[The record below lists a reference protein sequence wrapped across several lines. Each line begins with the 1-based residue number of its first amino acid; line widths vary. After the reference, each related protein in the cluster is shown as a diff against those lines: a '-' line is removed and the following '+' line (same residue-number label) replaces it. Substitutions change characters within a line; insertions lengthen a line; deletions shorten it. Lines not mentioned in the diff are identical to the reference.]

1 MDESKY
7 TPDVLTDL
15 REAAARKWQG
25 DPEAQRAG
33 LFARA
38 ADEVERL
45 RAENAELRQW
55 EETHISVRRRD
66 TQALA
71 ELRRKV
77 EALEEGAA
85 RYRLLRSEAYEA
97 VIPHGGRLDG
107 KRTAW
112 ITKLHPGDSFD
123 AAIDAALAASDP
135 QRGSEAQG

>member
-1 MDESKY
+1 MERPKFVDKMMRRVPMFYGPAAMDEICAY
-7 TPDVLTDL
+7 
-15 REAAARKWQG
+15 
-25 DPEAQRAG
+25 
-33 LFARA
+33 
-38 ADEVERL
+38 
-45 RAENAELRQW
+45 
-55 EETHISVRRRD
+55 I
-66 TQALA
+66 
-71 ELRRKV
+71 
-77 EALEEGAA
+77 EALEKDAA